1 MNYNPSTIERIA
13 DINLGIRVDKAS
25 IAIAGI
31 STKPLFNVEGGR
43 VLVRALIGEVTVAI
57 QDQANAAKFRATPD
71 VGAVADMCGAG
82 ATQNMALGGLVS
94 CPCTLANTAMNV
106 TTTTG
111 VGCVPGPQNGGVV
124 VAAGQI
130 GFNTAAD
137 NTGEMKFSLWYVP
150 LDAGAYVAAV

>member
-1 MNYNPSTIERIA
+1 MNYNPSTISRIA
-13 DINLGIRVDKAS
+13 DINLGIRVDKPS
-25 IAIAGI
+25 LLIGGI
-31 STKPLFNVEGGR
+31 STKALFNVKVGR

-57 QDQANAAKFRATPD
+57 QDQANAAKFRATPT
-71 VGAVADMCGAG
+71 VGSVADMCGAG

-94 CPCTLANTAMNV
+94 CPCTAANTAMIV

-124 VAAGQI
+124 VAVGTI

-137 NTGEMKFSLWYVP
+137 NTGEMKFSVWYVP
-150 LDAGAYVAAV
+150 LDDGAYIEAA